1 MKILSS
7 TFIVLAIALCCTGC
21 SHDRAKED
29 EQQTALLLK
38 EGIARMEQHDLSAAM
53 KRFKEAE
60 QLLTPQSDHRM
71 ACQIY
76 EHIAW
81 LNASSG
87 EQQLALIYFDY
98 ALPHS
103 WATKDESM
111 VIDVLIGKAHVLNE
125 LGETEHAFQ
134 VNQQAE
140 ALVSHADASQQST
153 MLKNRAYHQLLHD
166 SIAEAEENAVHALT
180 LATDTASLGNAFAL
194 LSHIYQ
200 QQGDTRKLQ
209 QLLSRFNES
218 NNTQVSYSR
227 LRIQYEY
234 YLQQRDYQRALEAYR
249 LMQSVGD
256 MMDRS
261 HDQVEL
267 LKVQDQYER
276 EASEHEKARQKWWYS
291 LAVIV
296 LMNLV
301 LLTAWWYSRQQ
312 HRREREHQ
320 QQLRQLRQQMGEK
333 LHAILAARVADVQR
347 LETSAQQQT
356 PRLTTASTSSAALLG
371 DRIFADSIE
380 ETKAGIDALYD
391 IIAGN
396 NISQFG
402 KQQERQV
409 AQVLAQVNPSLA
421 SIIDDSPLPLT
432 PKETFF
438 CIMEHY
444 GKTDAEKAAS
454 FCCSEQALRSTKS
467 RLSKKIDIATL
478 KNADENAENS
488 TYKP

>member
-21 SHDRAKED
+21 SYDRAKD
-29 EQQTALLLK
+29 NEQQSALLLE

-71 ACQIY
+71 ACRIC

-125 LGETEHAFQ
+125 MGETEHAFQ

-166 SIAEAEENAVHALT
+166 SIAEAEQNAVRALT
-180 LATDTASLGNAFAL
+180 LAADTASLGNAFAL

-234 YLQQRDYQRALEAYR
+234 YLQQHDYQRALEAYR

-301 LLTAWWYSRQQ
+301 LLIVWWNSRQQ
-312 HRREREHQ
+312 HRRVLALVVVDGAVRYLPQAGQPAGEVQKVQGVRQGPGLERPFGVGSGHRGD
-320 QQLRQLRQQMGEK
+320 LRVGRALPQVGDGAVGLAHLVAGVGGQGGGHGQGQRQ
-333 LHAILAARVADVQR
+333 D
-347 LETSAQQQT
+347 
-356 PRLTTASTSSAALLG
+356 
-371 DRIFADSIE
+371 
-380 ETKAGIDALYD
+380 
-391 IIAGN
+391 
-396 NISQFG
+396 
-402 KQQERQV
+402 QQERFQ
-409 AQVLAQVNPSLA
+409 SLFHE
-421 SIIDDSPLPLT
+421 DV
-432 PKETFF
+432 
-438 CIMEHY
+438 
-444 GKTDAEKAAS
+444 AS
-454 FCCSEQALRSTKS
+454 FSWF
-467 RLSKKIDIATL
+467 L
-478 KNADENAENS
+478 KRRCAI
-488 TYKP
+488 

>member
-21 SHDRAKED
+21 SHDRAKEN
-29 EQQTALLLK
+29 EQQCRLLLE

-71 ACQIY
+71 ACRIY

-166 SIAEAEENAVHALT
+166 SIAEAEQNAVRALT
-180 LATDTASLGNAFAL
+180 LAADTASLGNAFAL

-234 YLQQRDYQRALEAYR
+234 YLQQHDYQRALEAYR

-301 LLTAWWYSRQQ
+301 LLIVWWNSRQQ

-333 LHAILAARVADVQR
+333 LHAILAAHEAD
-347 LETSAQQQT
+347 AQQQAS
-356 PRLTTASTSSAALLG
+356 RLPTAATSSAALLG

-391 IIAGN
+391 IVAGN

-409 AQVLAQVNPSLA
+409 AQVLSRVNPALA

-478 KNADENAENS
+478 KNADENAKNS